1 MVELVADDFA
11 SDYAY
16 STDNNVAYVI
26 CCCRNISSSVKYSR
40 KDLEDIDLWK
50 ITCLAS

>member
-11 SDYAY
+11 GDYAY
-16 STDNNVAYVI
+16 SADCSVAYAI
-26 CCCRNISSSVKYSR
+26 CSCRNISNSVEYSR

-50 ITCLAS
+50 IICSAS